1 MYVRSYAK
9 ASKLMILDAILNNF
23 KSTSNANIINSI
35 SDNNHQLYVLYNLSS
50 ISFRVLLSI
59 NFLIINR
66 SSIDQFCW
74 MKFTRR
80 RSSIKTSFINNFSS
94 FWKMLISYIER
105 ISSSRSKRSENEAK
119 SECRMRTIDELK
131 HSIIS
136 NWRDRKDHFSI
147 TKRRIT

>member
-1 MYVRSYAK
+1 
-9 ASKLMILDAILNNF
+9 MILDAIFDNS
-23 KSTSNANIINSI
+23 KSTNIANITNSTF
-35 SDNNHQLYVLYNLSS
+35 DNKNQFYAFYASLSS
-50 ISFRVLLSI
+50 FVNLFFTSFSI
-59 NFLIINR
+59 NFLIIDR

-105 ISSSRSKRSENEAK
+105 VSSSRSKRNENETK
-119 SECRMRTIDELK
+119 SECRMKTIDELK

-136 NWRDRKDHFSI
+136 NWRDRESHFSI